1 MLTRPRKL
9 PLPSPLTALGRRSIL
24 MAHEYRQKQSHYR
37 NRYPGTRASP
47 RRTYPHLSDAQAIES
62 PASQAT
68 DHFCDRAGQA
78 AALERPCPGTNGDDV
93 VAPQG
98 DGKRSMSSQNTPVSI
113 QILEKEYLVAC
124 PADEREAL
132 MAAAGY
138 LGKKMKEI
146 RDSGKVVGADRI
158 AVIAALNIT
167 HELLKARSENEFHS
181 DNLGSRIRA
190 LQNKIDAALHD
201 SRQMD
206 LRSFVTFSYWRIHD
220 RIAVHSLR
228 FSLVGLVLLDPN
240 SYPSGTLSV
249 SVCMSATAESLKT
262 PIAFPLEPNGSRA
275 MADDG
280 LAENAFYSRSRKR
293 AIA

>member
-37 NRYPGTRASP
+37 NRYTGTRASP
-47 RRTYPHLSDAQAIES
+47 RRTYPHLSAAQGRDS
-62 PASQAT
+62 PAAPAT
-68 DHFCDRAGQA
+68 VHVGERAGHA
-78 AALERPCPGTNGDDV
+78 AAYERPCPGTNGDVV

-113 QILEKEYLVAC
+113 QILEKEYLIAC

-167 HELLKARSENEFHS
+167 HELLKTRSKNEFHS
-181 DNLGSRIRA
+181 DYHGSRIRA
-190 LQNKIDAALHD
+190 LQNKNNTTLHD

-206 LRSFVTFSYWRIHD
+206 L
-220 RIAVHSLR
+220 
-228 FSLVGLVLLDPN
+228 
-240 SYPSGTLSV
+240 
-249 SVCMSATAESLKT
+249 
-262 PIAFPLEPNGSRA
+262 
-275 MADDG
+275 
-280 LAENAFYSRSRKR
+280 
-293 AIA
+293 